1 MLRTGKIPCCGGIWY
16 NQPMKKLLL
25 VTIAFVL
32 TFACATAAAEPSA
45 SPSSTP
51 ALPSPSQTAGV
62 SPSLTSPA
70 VTPELIV
77 YKSIGET
84 VVRIQM
90 RLRDLGYFNFKPTG
104 NFQTMTVDATIKFQ
118 QRQLDANGQS
128 IIADGTVG
136 PQSMG
141 LLFSAAAARA
151 EIVANIPVGP
161 SLQGTPAVVGE
172 LTDWGQV
179 KTMLV
184 KGQSYTVTDF
194 NTGSQFRLTYTGGEN
209 HAEMECSSAMDT
221 TVLKEVFG
229 NDFSFFKRPAVIS
242 INGKNIATSL
252 QGSPHGE
259 DTVSSNDMDGHLCM
273 FFNGSTSHVSNLP
286 DAEHVAQIYKAAGR
300 DG

>member
-1 MLRTGKIPCCGGIWY
+1 
-16 NQPMKKLLL
+16 MKKLLL

-62 SPSLTSPA
+62 SPSPTSPA
-70 VTPELIV
+70 ATPELIV

-161 SLQGTPAVVGE
+161 SLQGTPTVVGE

-209 HAEMECSSAMDT
+209 HAEMECSSATDT

-242 INGKNIATSL
+242 INGKNIAASL

>member
-1 MLRTGKIPCCGGIWY
+1 MLRAGKIPCCGGIWY

-45 SPSSTP
+45 SPSSTL

-118 QRQLDANGQS
+118 QRQLDPNGQS

-161 SLQGTPAVVGE
+161 SLQGTPVVVGE

-209 HAEMECSSAMDT
+209 HAEMECSSATDT